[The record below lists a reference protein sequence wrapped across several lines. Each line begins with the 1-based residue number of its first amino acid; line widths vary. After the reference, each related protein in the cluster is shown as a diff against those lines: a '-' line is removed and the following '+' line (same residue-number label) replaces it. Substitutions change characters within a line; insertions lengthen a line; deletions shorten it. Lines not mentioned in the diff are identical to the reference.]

1 MERIEE
7 DIGSFDA
14 RDVAALVD
22 RIERPAEV
30 RAGLLGDP
38 ETHDPVVPA
47 PDERNGH
54 ADLPEL
60 IRWEPP
66 HADAPQQLTVGGA
79 HTRLRRSVDVVR
91 LECLPAFTTLGT
103 NPIGIKEHL
112 TREPLVGSRARVHD
126 VPYEGDQRARCRSEG
141 AER

>member
-1 MERIEE
+1 MERLQEGIWA
-7 DIGSFDA
+7 FDV
-14 RDVAALVD
+14 RDVAAVVD

-60 IRWEPP
+60 IRWDPP

-79 HTRLRRSVDVVR
+79 HARLRRSVDVVC
-91 LECLPAFTTLGT
+91 LECLPAFTTLRP

-112 TREPLVGSRARVHD
+112 TR
-126 VPYEGDQRARCRSEG
+126 
-141 AER
+141 